1 MDTTIPSM
9 PYTPSTVPNPDLP
22 NARVE
27 ALAKAIDSVCGFDT
41 PPNAA
46 HIVERAEAFLAFIDP
61 PAT

>member
-1 MDTTIPSM
+1 MDTTI
-9 PYTPSTVPNPDLP
+9 PNPDLP

-27 ALAKAIDSVCGFDT
+27 ALAKAIDSVRGFDT